1 MTPLLAIGI
10 GPTEILLILLAAVLL
25 FGASRIPQVGEAL
38 GKGIRNF
45 KKSVSGDEIDVTPK
59 QEQIDEGSSEKPKT
73 EEAAQKEPAKS

>member
-10 GPTEILLILLAAVLL
+10 GPTEILLILLAGVLL

-59 QEQIDEGSSEKPKT
+59 PDQIEETGEKK
-73 EEAAQKEPAKS
+73 PAESGADA

>member
-10 GPTEILLILLAAVLL
+10 GPTEILLILLAGVLL

-59 QEQIDEGSSEKPKT
+59 TDQIEETADKKPAESST
-73 EEAAQKEPAKS
+73 ADA